1 VSSTSRL
8 TAPPEDVLEVRSPYD
23 GELIEAIEIP
33 TPTMIE
39 QVVAGAATAAS
50 AMALLTAE
58 QRSELLYAASSRIA
72 DRAEELARTIALE
85 AGKPIRDARAEAS
98 RAVYVFR
105 WAAEE
110 AKRIEGQWLPL
121 DTERGLGRRGGLVRR
136 FPVGPLLAIAPFNF
150 PLNLVAHKL
159 APGLAAGNPVIVK
172 PATRT
177 PLSAIKLVEIVSD
190 GEWPADAISV
200 LPVPGEEASCLAG
213 DPRIAAISFTGS
225 DRVGWKLKAENPKK
239 KITLELGGNAAVVV
253 EPDADLEFAVA
264 RLVFGAFAY
273 AGQVCL
279 STQRILVAD
288 EIHDEFVAGFLDA
301 VDGLT
306 VGDPLDERTDVG
318 PMITESEAM
327 RIEEWVAEARTLGAD
342 VLRGGTRSGAFF
354 SPTVLVGTPHEAKC
368 WGEEIFGPVVSI
380 SRYGTFDEALQL
392 ANATRYGLQSAVF
405 TNDLNKAMLAHE
417 SIKAGAIII
426 NDAPFFRAVQ
436 MPYGGVGDSGYGRE
450 GVTAAIQEMTEPRVL
465 VIALPGS

>member
-1 VSSTSRL
+1 MSSTSRL
-8 TAPPEDVLEVRSPYD
+8 AAPHEGVLEVRSPYD

-33 TPTMIE
+33 TAKMIE
-39 QVVAGAATAAS
+39 QAVAGAATAAS

-58 QRSELLYAASSRIA
+58 QRSELLYAASSAIA

-121 DTERGLGRRGGLVRR
+121 DTEPGLGRRGGLVRR

-177 PLSAIKLVEIVSD
+177 PLSAIKLVEIVSG
-190 GEWPADAISV
+190 GEWPAGAITV
-200 LPVPGEEASCLAG
+200 LPVPGEATSRLAG

-225 DRVGWKLKAENPKK
+225 DRVGWKLKAQNPKK
-239 KITLELGGNAAVVV
+239 KITLELGGNAAVIV

-288 EIHDEFVAGFLDA
+288 QIHDEFVARYLDA

-306 VGDPLDERTDVG
+306 VGDPLDEGTEVG
-318 PMITESEAM
+318 PMITESEAI
-327 RIEEWVAEARTLGAD
+327 RIEEWVAEAVTLGAE
-342 VLRGGTRSGAFF
+342 VLRGGTRSDAFF
-354 SPTVLVGTPHEAKC
+354 EPTVLVGTPREAKC
-368 WGEEIFGPVVSI
+368 WEQEIFGPVVNI
-380 SRYGTFDEALQL
+380 TRYTTFGEALEL
-392 ANATRYGLQSAVF
+392 ANASRYGLQSAVF

-417 SIKAGAIII
+417 SIRTGAIIV

-450 GVTAAIQEMTEPRVL
+450 GVTAAIQEMTEPRLL
-465 VIALPGS
+465 VIALPGF